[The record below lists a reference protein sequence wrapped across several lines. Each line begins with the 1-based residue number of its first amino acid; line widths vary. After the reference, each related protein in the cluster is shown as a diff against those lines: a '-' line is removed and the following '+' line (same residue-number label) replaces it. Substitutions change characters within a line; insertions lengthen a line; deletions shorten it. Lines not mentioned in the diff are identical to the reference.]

1 MYSLACI
8 QHSVSVFISLH
19 IKYKMGHCNFFF
31 LSIFISELPFLN
43 DLEVSTEEEKIIIH
57 YNYGVLEKSPS
68 VQHIKWRKNDQ
79 LLNLEKEKT
88 EKYIGGNLQ
97 AKTFT
102 IISPS
107 DDDRGLYSC
116 TVTNAVGPVTK
127 YVKFGM
133 FSVIVI

>member
-1 MYSLACI
+1 M
-8 QHSVSVFISLH
+8 
-19 IKYKMGHCNFFF
+19 
-31 LSIFISELPFLN
+31 PFLN

-68 VQHIKWRKNDQ
+68 VQHIEWRKNDK
-79 LLNLEKEKT
+79 LLNFEN
-88 EKYIGGNLQ
+88 EKYIGGNLK

-107 DDDRGLYSC
+107 NDDRGKYSC

-127 YVKFGM
+127 HVNFGM
-133 FSVIVI
+133 FIVIAF